1 MRLTLRI
8 DSQNLI
14 HTHLT
19 VFVNR
24 ANCGTLTLD
33 NNEYDEL
40 VHWLSLGKRE
50 NEFIVSGLDG
60 PECDVRGL
68 DKCSTM

>member
-8 DSQNLI
+8 DRQNLI
-14 HTHLT
+14 HTRLT

-40 VHWLSLGKRE
+40 VNWLSLGKRE
-50 NEFIVSGLDG
+50 NEFIVSSLNTPELDA
-60 PECDVRGL
+60 PEL
-68 DKCSTM
+68 DNK

>member
-1 MRLTLRI
+1 MRLILRI
-8 DSQNLI
+8 DRRNLI
-14 HTHLT
+14 HTRLT

-50 NEFIVSGLDG
+50 NEFIVSGLNA
-60 PECDVRGL
+60 PEL
-68 DKCSTM
+68 DAPELDNK

>member
-14 HTHLT
+14 HTRLT

-40 VHWLSLGKRE
+40 VNWLSLGKRE
-50 NEFIVSGLDG
+50 NEFIVSGLNA
-60 PECDVRGL
+60 PEL
-68 DKCSTM
+68 DAPELDNK

>member
-8 DSQNLI
+8 DRQNLI
-14 HTHLT
+14 HTRLT

-24 ANCGTLTLD
+24 QNCGTLTLD

-40 VHWLSLGKRE
+40 VNWLSLGKRE
-50 NEFIVSGLDG
+50 NEFNVSSLDG
-60 PECDVRGL
+60 PKL
-68 DKCSTM
+68 DAPELDNK